1 MCREFQSDGVHTIFP
16 VYRQCHFSFQT
27 YIKWLMNPFYE
38 VNSLIRSQAFER
50 KAQLYGRKFLTG

>member
-1 MCREFQSDGVHTIFP
+1 METFQTCFFH
-16 VYRQCHFSFQT
+16 FQT

-38 VNSLIRSQAFER
+38 VNTPIKSQAFER